1 MLNAGNR
8 SVGSVPDF
16 RVINDVMVSF
26 PLVRVAA
33 NPRDTIGLTDLPAA
47 QMLYATLRMN

>member
-16 RVINDVMVSF
+16 RVINDVVVSF
-26 PLVRVAA
+26 SLVRVAT
-33 NPRDTIGLTDLPAA
+33 NPCDIIGLTDLPAA
-47 QMLYATLRMN
+47 EMLYATLRMN